1 MDFKNFMQQAMKM
14 QKQMEKQ
21 QAELAAKEFNA
32 NAGSGAVSV
41 SVNGN
46 YEITNLAIDNDLL
59 SLDNKDILV
68 DYLTLALNEALRN
81 VTQEKEAGMESL
93 GISFDIN
100 SLLR

>member
-21 QAELAAKEFNA
+21 HAELAAKEFKA
-32 NAGSGAVSV
+32 TAGSGAVSV

-93 GISFDIN
+93 GNSFDIN

>member
-1 MDFKNFMQQAMKM
+1 MA
-14 QKQMEKQ
+14 
-21 QAELAAKEFNA
+21 
-32 NAGSGAVSV
+32 
-41 SVNGN
+41 
-46 YEITNLAIDNDLL
+46 ITNLAIDNDLL

-93 GISFDIN
+93 GNSFDIN